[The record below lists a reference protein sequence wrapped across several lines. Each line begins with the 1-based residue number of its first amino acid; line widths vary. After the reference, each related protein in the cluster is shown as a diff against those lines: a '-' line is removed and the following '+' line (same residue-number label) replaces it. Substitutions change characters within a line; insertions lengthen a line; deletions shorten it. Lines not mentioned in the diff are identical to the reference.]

1 MNVYNI
7 YQANKSIKYTTKQK
21 LITLATNK
29 IGKYKLFFPL
39 MTFLSV

>member
-7 YQANKSIKYTTKQK
+7 HLANKSIKFTTKQK